1 MHAPEP
7 RRQIQLVPLAQT
19 AVFKLELEN
28 ILGTGMGRSLTSQ
41 KGNVRR
47 RTYLKLVRVHWW
59 RSGLL
64 LERFKFLRFLPLS
77 LR

>member
-47 RTYLKLVRVHWW
+47 RRYLKL
-59 RSGLL
+59 
-64 LERFKFLRFLPLS
+64 K
-77 LR
+77 